1 MKLIFVLVKLNFLV
15 LKMKSEEVWSK
26 VIQKIVFSL
35 TGPGMVGN
43 IFIFVLHVCTFVME
57 PDKKPINLILVHLA
71 FSNMI
76 IICSIGIREIAI
88 IAYFRNLLDDH
99 SCKPMVYLRRMA
111 RGLSICTTCL
121 LSVVQ
126 AITISPR
133 TTLWRKLKPQNAWQV
148 LPYLL
153 LFWISN
159 SLISSNLLHYITAV
173 NNMNG
178 SGFGMYIGY
187 CYMLPSRQEVR
198 WLFLS
203 LMTLRD
209 VIFQSLMAWS
219 SVYMAFHLYK
229 HHKRVLYLHSSKFA
243 KNSSSEIRVT
253 LSTLILMTCFLVF
266 YWADFM
272 FSLYAGSTL
281 RSDFITLNIKTF
293 LELGYA
299 ILSPLVLINRHVH
312 IAKSWRLT
320 EKYRNLCF

>member
-1 MKLIFVLVKLNFLV
+1 MNWNNFIQRIIFFLLNVPGIMGNILIFVRYVY
-15 LKMKSEEVWSK
+15 
-26 VIQKIVFSL
+26 VFV
-35 TGPGMVGN
+35 TG
-43 IFIFVLHVCTFVME
+43 
-57 PDKKPINLILVHLA
+57 PDKKSIDLILIHLM
-71 FSNMI
+71 FSNAI
-76 IICSIGIREIAI
+76 IICSSGLRDIATVF
-88 IAYFRNLLDDH
+88 YFRNFVDNIGCKLLI
-99 SCKPMVYLRRMA
+99 YLGRVA

-133 TTLWRKLKPQNAWQV
+133 TTLWRKLKPQTAWQV

-159 SLISSNLLHYITAV
+159 SLISSNLIHYITAV

-187 CYMLPSRQEVR
+187 CYMLPSRQEIR

-209 VIFQSLMAWS
+209 VIFQSLMGWS
-219 SVYMAFHLYK
+219 SGYMAFYLYK
-229 HHKRVLYLHSSKFA
+229 HHKRVLYLHSSRFTN
-243 KNSSSEIRVT
+243 NSSPEIRAT
-253 LSTLILMTCFLVF
+253 LSTLVLMTCFLVF

-272 FSLYAGSTL
+272 FSLYTGSTL
-281 RSDFITLNIKTF
+281 RSDFLTQNIKTF

-299 ILSPLVLINRHVH
+299 VLSPLVLISRDVH
-312 IAKSWRLT
+312 ITKSR
-320 EKYRNLCF
+320 RAH